1 MLKILRLNCYYDKIK
16 SFFDI
21 SCDNNREWRP
31 TWTKKKKKLNAKT
44 FGTPF
49 HPNYGCN
56 SYRGR
61 EDTSF
66 HGGKINRCHGDNEV
80 VSSAYYQ
87 DLLADSYI

>member
-1 MLKILRLNCYYDKIK
+1 MTKLNHSLIFPVIIIENGDQ
-16 SFFDI
+16 
-21 SCDNNREWRP
+21 RGL
-31 TWTKKKKKLNAKT
+31 KKKKLNAKT

-87 DLLADSYI
+87 DLVADSYI